1 MFALKNS
8 VVFSVVASLAVRAAP
23 SLNTRATTTALTTS
37 QIDAYTPYTWY
48 ASTGYCESSTT
59 INWSC
64 GADCEANPTFK
75 PVASG
80 GDGDAVQYWFV
91 GYDPTLKTVIVS
103 HQGTDPS
110 EFLPDLTDVDYFL
123 TTLDTTLF
131 PGVSSS
137 IEVHNGF
144 GHAQSL

>member
-64 GADCEANPTFK
+64 GALAHVADCEANPTFK

-80 GDGDAVQYWFV
+80 GDGDA
-91 GYDPTLKTVIVS
+91 
-103 HQGTDPS
+103 GTDPS